1 MATIVLAESTVQV
14 EAMESRTALLAVAN
28 QDAFNLAA
36 ESVQVAKRM
45 LKELEDQR
53 KSENRVFDVKIGE
66 NNARY
71 QPLALKLKTL
81 ISALDGKMGEFTRRQ
96 LAEQAAERA
105 RQLKAAEEAATAKA
119 AAETLPWDDVVV
131 PAVVVAPAPP
141 PVKPTTVTT
150 EGAVAMRENWKCEVE
165 NVDLVPEFV
174 IHPKTKAKVFLF
186 YVDQVVLGEV
196 VRAGLR
202 EIPGVKIWSDFSSTK
217 VRS

>member
-119 AAETLPWDDVVV
+119 AAETLPWPESARVTALSASPWFSIGYDRSESALPS
-131 PAVVVAPAPP
+131 PARRWRVA
-141 PVKPTTVTT
+141 VS
-150 EGAVAMRENWKCEVE
+150 MFR
-165 NVDLVPEFV
+165 L
-174 IHPKTKAKVFLF
+174 
-186 YVDQVVLGEV
+186 
-196 VRAGLR
+196 
-202 EIPGVKIWSDFSSTK
+202 
-217 VRS
+217 

>member
-119 AAETLPWDDVVV
+119 AAETLPWDEVVV
-131 PAVVVAPAPP
+131 PAVVIAPAPP
-141 PVKPTTVTT
+141 PIKPTTVTT
-150 EGAVAMRENWKCEVE
+150 EGAVAMRENWKCEIE

-186 YVDQVVLGEV
+186 YVDQVALGEV
-196 VRAGLR
+196 VRAGLH

>member
-1 MATIVLAESTVQV
+1 MAAIVLTESTVQV
-14 EAMESRTALLAVAN
+14 EAMESKTTLLTVAN

-71 QPLALKLKTL
+71 QPLSMKLKAL
-81 ISALDGKMGEFTRRQ
+81 IASLDGKMSEFTRRQ

-105 RQLKAAEEAATAKA
+105 RQLKAAEEAAAKKA
-119 AAETLPWDDVVV
+119 EEETLPWLTPEV
-131 PAVVVAPAPP
+131 PAVVLAPAPP
-141 PVKPTTVTT
+141 PIKPTTVTT

-186 YVDQVVLGEV
+186 YVDQSALREV
-196 VRAGLR
+196 VRAGLH
-202 EIPGVKIWSDFSSTK
+202 EIPGVKIWSEFSSTK